1 MVGIIIM
8 LITETHKNDILGT
21 LYCYD
26 RVIINGTAG
35 SFGYADGMT
44 TFFNIHKYK
53 IFDFANI
60 FTPITEQIKLNAEKI
75 AKDNGIE
82 IEYIR
87 KTGAFRKDDKIDEI
101 IKARGEKE
109 GIIHIFSALE
119 MNKTYAP
126 WHDKAKGRTYFKS
139 HETKCLTYYFYFID
153 KEFGLCF
160 VRVPTIAPYK
170 IVFYFNGHNWLES
183 KLKKNNT
190 AYQKLDNAFIY
201 ISDYE
206 KAQNLSDKIRVEDL
220 HQALDIFV
228 ARYCP
233 LPKEWDLR
241 FNYTISQVEYSIDI
255 LFKDE
260 SSLKPLYDNII
271 KTAMHTV
278 TPDNIANF
286 LGKRFSV
293 LFEGEAGSRLGR
305 RILGTRIKHQM
316 GEISVKIYDKF
327 GKVLRIEIT
336 SNDVSQLKVFRDV
349 HKRNGSIVQEVA
361 DVKKSIY
368 SLFDL
373 ISIFKNACN
382 RYLEFVSSFD
392 DPLDGMKKLDK
403 VTDTV
408 TQSEKNYKGFNFYDK
423 NDERILLAIADGK
436 FNLKGI
442 TNKELRKILS
452 DKKSWQISRILLR
465 LRLHGIIK
473 KVGKTYKYYL
483 SSFGKQVIA
492 AGLSF
497 KNITLIPALSRN

>member
-1 MVGIIIM
+1 M

-26 RVIINGTAG
+26 RVIIKGTAG
-35 SFGYADGMT
+35 TFGYADGMT

-87 KTGAFRKDDKIDEI
+87 KTGVFRKDDRIEEI
-101 IKARGEKE
+101 IKTRGNSE

-119 MNKTYAP
+119 LNKTYTP
-126 WHDKAKGRTYFKS
+126 WHDKATGKTYFNS

-153 KEFGLCF
+153 REFGLCF
-160 VRVPTIAPYK
+160 LRVPTIAPYK
-170 IVFYFNGHNWLES
+170 LDFYFNGHNWLET
-183 KLKKNNT
+183 KLKKNEI
-190 AYQKLDNAFIY
+190 AYEKLDNAFTY
-201 ISDYE
+201 IADYE
-206 KAQNLSDKIRVEDL
+206 KAQQLSDKIRVDDL

-228 ARYCP
+228 KRYCP
-233 LPKEWDLR
+233 LPVEWDLH
-241 FNYTISQVEYSIDI
+241 FNYTISQVEYSCDI
-255 LFKDE
+255 LFRDE

-349 HKRNGSIVQEVA
+349 HKKDGSIIQDVA
-361 DVKKSIY
+361 PVKKSIY

-373 ISIFKNACN
+373 ISVFKNACN
-382 RYLEFVSSFD
+382 RYLEFISSFD
-392 DPLDGMKKLDK
+392 DPTDGLKKLNK

-408 TQSEKNYKGFNFYDK
+408 TQNEKNYKGFNFFDK
-423 NDERILLAIADGK
+423 DDEKILIAIADGK
-436 FNLKGI
+436 FTLKGV
-442 TNKELRKILS
+442 TNKEMRKMLP
-452 DKKSWQISRILLR
+452 DKKPWQLSRILLR
-465 LRLHGIIK
+465 LRLHGLVK
-473 KVGKTYKYYL
+473 KVSNSYKYYL
-483 SSFGKQVIA
+483 SSLGKQVIV

-497 KNITLIPALSRN
+497 KNISLIPALSRA